1 VRIAPNKWNLYR
13 LRALPFTRAP
23 MPTENQALRK
33 QLLALMQA
41 APIPDYG
48 SDSVVTSR
56 VGRLFAEQ
64 TEARESLQRFG
75 NSK

>member
-1 VRIAPNKWNLYR
+1 MPAAENK
-13 LRALPFTRAP
+13 
-23 MPTENQALRK
+23 ALRE
-33 QLLALMQA
+33 QLDALMQA
-41 APIPDYG
+41 APIPEYG

-64 TEARESLQRFG
+64 AEARESLQRFG